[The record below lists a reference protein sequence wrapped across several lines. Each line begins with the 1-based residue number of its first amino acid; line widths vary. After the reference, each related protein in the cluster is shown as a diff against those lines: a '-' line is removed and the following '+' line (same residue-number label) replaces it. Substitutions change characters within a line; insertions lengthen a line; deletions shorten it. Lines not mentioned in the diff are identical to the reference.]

1 MPFLSMK
8 AVAHTYS
15 YSIMSPKITLKM
27 YLNFIPNIYRYE
39 HIYYTNTNRYEC
51 FKLLERYYPQTE
63 VLCVLGE
70 FVTASKYV

>member
-1 MPFLSMK
+1 
-8 AVAHTYS
+8 
-15 YSIMSPKITLKM
+15 M
-27 YLNFIPNIYRYE
+27 YLNFIPNLYRYE

-51 FKLLERYYPQTE
+51 FKLLKRYYPQTE